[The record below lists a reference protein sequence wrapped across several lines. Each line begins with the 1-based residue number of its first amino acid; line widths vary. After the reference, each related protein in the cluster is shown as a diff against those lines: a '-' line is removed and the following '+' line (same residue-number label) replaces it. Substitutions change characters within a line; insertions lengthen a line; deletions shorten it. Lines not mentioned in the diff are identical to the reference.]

1 MIGTRYNCF
10 FKFSNFPLFQQIAQ
24 LQLQL
29 PQLLQ
34 KGVCQLFN
42 EVPHL
47 TDKGFLVSTSHP
59 HPIPLIAL
67 WPTEARPPEVG
78 SCLSEWIHSSRSQ
91 NPAIINLNLAFDQ
104 ISLLPEWSATSKPC
118 GLWTPV
124 TRRLLRLQRK
134 KCTQAELSQTGQNS
148 AIKETKD

>member
-1 MIGTRYNCF
+1 MC
-10 FKFSNFPLFQQIAQ
+10 
-24 LQLQL
+24 
-29 PQLLQ
+29 
-34 KGVCQLFN
+34 VQLFN

-47 TDKGFLVSTSHP
+47 ADEGFLAST
-59 HPIPLIAL
+59 LRAL
-67 WPTEARPPEVG
+67 WPTEARPPEVE

-91 NPAIINLNLAFDQ
+91 NPVIINLNLAFDQ

-134 KCTQAELSQTGQNS
+134 KYTQAELSSSHKQDKTAQSRKPRIDLPQLGPKPGERDGWFAQGDFLYLNLPLFS
-148 AIKETKD
+148 TSRCFDP